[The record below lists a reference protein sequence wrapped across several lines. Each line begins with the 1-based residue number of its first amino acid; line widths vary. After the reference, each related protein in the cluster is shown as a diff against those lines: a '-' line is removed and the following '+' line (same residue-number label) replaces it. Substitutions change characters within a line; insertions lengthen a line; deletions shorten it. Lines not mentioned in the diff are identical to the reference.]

1 MSFNHATVQCVRRD
15 NMRKD
20 LPLGGKIMPSG
31 GVERGHR
38 RVIFAMI
45 ACLGARGTLRWAQT
59 MWKSTQPCF
68 AHMGTLHP
76 WSTAGI
82 SSNVAT
88 YCSLTHIFKG
98 NLNFRGR
105 IVRYAGPL
113 RRGWRP
119 QPWLRVILARG
130 AMGKRAGLKGLP

>member
-1 MSFNHATVQCVRRD
+1 
-15 NMRKD
+15 
-20 LPLGGKIMPSG
+20 MPSG
-31 GVERGHR
+31 GVERGRR

-68 AHMGTLHP
+68 AHMGTYHP

-88 YCSLTHIFKG
+88 YSSLTHIFKG

>member
-1 MSFNHATVQCVRRD
+1 MSFNRATVQCVRRD

-88 YCSLTHIFKG
+88 SSSLTHIFKG
-98 NLNFRGR
+98 ILNFRGR

-113 RRGWRP
+113 RRG
-119 QPWLRVILARG
+119 
-130 AMGKRAGLKGLP
+130 